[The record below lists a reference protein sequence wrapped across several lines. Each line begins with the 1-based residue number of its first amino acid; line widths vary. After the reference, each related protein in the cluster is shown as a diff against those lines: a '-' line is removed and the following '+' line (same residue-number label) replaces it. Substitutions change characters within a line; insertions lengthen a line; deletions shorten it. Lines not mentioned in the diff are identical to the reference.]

1 MTLQITALLMALC
14 LIMPGAVL
22 FCAKNEKSKA
32 MPRERII
39 GSVLTLASFAW
50 AGLQG
55 YTLLKEDF
63 TSISRILPFLV
74 PALAIG
80 SCLFVDYLFTRGL
93 GFALCLLSTQYLNQ
107 LFAADPSARQLAS
120 LAGYVAIIL
129 GMFLVGHPWMFRKA
143 LEKCRDQ
150 EKWRKLLPAAFALTA
165 IIIVC
170 IPLSA

>member
-14 LIMPGAVL
+14 LIAPGIVL
-22 FCAKNEKSKA
+22 FCAKNEKTKR

-63 TSISRILPFLV
+63 TSIARILPYAV
-74 PALAIG
+74 PALAIA
-80 SCLFVDYLFTRGL
+80 SCLFMDYLFTRGL

-107 LFAADPSARQLAS
+107 LFAADPSARLLAS
-120 LAGYVAIIL
+120 FAGYVAIIT

-143 LEKCRDQ
+143 LEKCQ
-150 EKWRKLLPAAFALTA
+150 AEEKWRKLLPSAFALTA
-165 IIIVC
+165 IILVI